1 MNQYGC
7 SLNHARTLTN
17 ELKLANFFEN
27 VVAADPGGRS
37 PFAATWIADT
47 LIGELNYRSM
57 SLDNVDTGGFS
68 ELLTFLKQCIITDK
82 SGVEV
87 LRLMLDQTLNNQPIE
102 KPSVIVKRLNLTKAT
117 GDSDAL
123 VAVIR
128 ETLAENPK
136 AVEDYLNGRGAS
148 ANYIVGQ
155 VMKKTRGK
163 ADPGELNRLVIL
175 ALKQRGA

>member
-1 MNQYGC
+1 
-7 SLNHARTLTN
+7 
-17 ELKLANFFEN
+17 
-27 VVAADPGGRS
+27 
-37 PFAATWIADT
+37 
-47 LIGELNYRSM
+47 
-57 SLDNVDTGGFS
+57 
-68 ELLTFLKQCIITDK
+68 
-82 SGVEV
+82 
-87 LRLMLDQTLNNQPIE
+87 MLDQTLNNQPIE